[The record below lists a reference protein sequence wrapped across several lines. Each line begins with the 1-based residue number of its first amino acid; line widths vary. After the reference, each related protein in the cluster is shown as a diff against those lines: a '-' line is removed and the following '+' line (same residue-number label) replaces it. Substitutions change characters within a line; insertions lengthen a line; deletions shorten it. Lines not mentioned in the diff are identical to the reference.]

1 MLIYKKPSCGKYYY
15 LAKKKILLAINECSS
30 KTIPLVCVI
39 VDTVLI
45 RGRKIVVNRAPFVN
59 RSCAPDPVIALTNCR
74 PTFSKQDFDKHI
86 CKTRIQKRSFK
97 RAHIWMDWLVMGSFS
112 FEISLKDARRS
123 SDKADGKEWVS
134 R

>member
-1 MLIYKKPSCGKYYY
+1 M
-15 LAKKKILLAINECSS
+15 
-30 KTIPLVCVI
+30 
-39 VDTVLI
+39 
-45 RGRKIVVNRAPFVN
+45 VNGAPFVN

-74 PTFSKQDFDKHI
+74 PTFSKQDFDKHSY
-86 CKTRIQKRSFK
+86 KTRKQKR
-97 RAHIWMDWLVMGSFS
+97 ANIWMDWLVMGSFS